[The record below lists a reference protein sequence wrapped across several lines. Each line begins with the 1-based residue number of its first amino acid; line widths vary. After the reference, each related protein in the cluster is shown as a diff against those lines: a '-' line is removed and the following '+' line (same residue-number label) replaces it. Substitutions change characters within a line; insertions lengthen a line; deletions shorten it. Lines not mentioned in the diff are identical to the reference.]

1 MKNGCL
7 IVNLGSPDEP
17 TEGAIR
23 AFLAAML
30 SDRCVVNLP
39 PALWKPILHGI
50 ILRVRPRKLID
61 RYRTIWTPNGS
72 PLAVI
77 TQQQCDM
84 LQQALP
90 DVDVKYAFCAS
101 SPTIE
106 EVLTDWDIDTLT
118 VIPLYPQ
125 FATSTVTPVVDRV
138 LNFYDAL
145 DQRSH
150 SAARERSH
158 REVPAHPHLRFVP
171 SFATEAH
178 MIGWYH
184 QQIEDCLKTGECDHL
199 LLSFHGIPN
208 QRYHM
213 AAHYKAQCSATRDA
227 IAAAYPNL
235 PVSMSFQS
243 KFGPGEWLGPATRQR
258 VTELPQEGVSNLVV
272 ATPAFVADCLETLEE
287 VCLDYRDQF
296 LAAGG
301 QSYRVISPINA
312 DPAFTR
318 TLVSLYQSVESTS
331 PAPLCKG

>member
-23 AFLAAML
+23 AFLASML

-39 PALWKPILHGI
+39 PVLWKPILHSI
-50 ILRVRPRKLID
+50 ILRIRPRKLID
-61 RYRTIWTPNGS
+61 RYRAIWTPGGS

-84 LQQALP
+84 LQEALP

-106 EVLTDWDIDTLT
+106 EVLTDWDIDALT

-125 FATSTVTPVVDRV
+125 FATSTVTPVVNRV
-138 LNFYDAL
+138 LDFYDAL
-145 DQRSH
+145 DQSDQS
-150 SAARERSH
+150 SAQEGTRGEAP
-158 REVPAHPHLRFVP
+158 VHPYLRFVP

-184 QQIEDCLKTGECDHL
+184 QQIECYLKTGECDHL
-199 LLSFHGIPN
+199 LLSFHGVPN
-208 QRYHM
+208 QRYHL
-213 AAHYKAQCSATRDA
+213 AAHYKAQCCATRDA
-227 IAAAYPNL
+227 IAAAFPDL
-235 PVSMSFQS
+235 TVSMSFQS
-243 KFGPGEWLGPATRQR
+243 KFGPGEWLGPTTQQR
-258 VTELPQEGVSNLVV
+258 VTELPQEGVNNLVV

-287 VCLDYRDQF
+287 VRLGYRDQF
-296 LAAGG
+296 LASGG

-318 TLVSLYQSVESTS
+318 TLVSLYHSVESTS